1 MIQIFLTHVQLLDDH
16 YPECNVSG
24 ILCLTGVN
32 DILNIEKP
40 DTTNSNYE
48 SDEGMICDCLPECLR
63 IDYEVE
69 THPIHGVKNMF
80 KDYVVVDIHYLKG
93 SMTKFR
99 TDVTFSGMDLMGIK
113 LIN

>member
-1 MIQIFLTHVQLLDDH
+1 M
-16 YPECNVSG
+16 
-24 ILCLTGVN
+24 
-32 DILNIEKP
+32 NIEKP
-40 DTTNSNYE
+40 DTTTNSNYE

-69 THPIHGVKNMF
+69 THPIHGGKIMF
-80 KDYVVVDIHYLKG
+80 KDYVVVDIHYLKD

-113 LIN
+113 LIY

>member
-1 MIQIFLTHVQLLDDH
+1 MLDDD

-24 ILCLTGVN
+24 ILCLTDVN

-40 DTTNSNYE
+40 DTTNSNYDK
-48 SDEGMICDCLPECLR
+48 SDEGMICDCLPECSR

-69 THPIHGVKNMF
+69 THPIHGGKKVC
-80 KDYVVVDIHYLKG
+80 KDYVIVDIHYLKD

-113 LIN
+113 LTY